1 MPSLRLTKAALVRLA
16 GAGGAARAIVFQ
28 YNPQS
33 LRHWLQAQPP
43 SSAAPVAAGQGSSWP
58 GWLGGMGG
66 LGGLGG
72 WLGGAPWGAQPAQ
85 AFAVTETIRFTLVLD
100 EADALAAA
108 EPVATNLGLHPM
120 LAALELL
127 LREDAQPQTDAATV
141 FVWGAHR
148 VMPVRL
154 VRLEVHE
161 RLFDPA
167 LNPLHATARVTLQ
180 GLDGTE
186 PGAGTLVPALFKR
199 HQDALKAFAQALDS
213 SSPQAAVSLAVG
225 RASGAA
231 E

>member
-16 GAGGAARAIVFQ
+16 GGGAARAIVFQ

-33 LRHWLQAQPP
+33 LRHSLQAQPP
-43 SSAAPVAAGQGSSWP
+43 SSAAPVAAGQSPSWP
-58 GWLGGMGG
+58 GWLGN

-72 WLGGAPWGAQPAQ
+72 WLGGAPWGAPPEQ
-85 AFAVTETIRFTLVLD
+85 ASAVSEMIRFTLVLD
-100 EADALAAA
+100 DADALAAA
-108 EPVATNLGLHPM
+108 DPVATNLGLHPV

-127 LREDAQPQTDAATV
+127 LREDAQPQADGATV

-167 LNPLHATARVTLQ
+167 LNPVHATARVTLQ
-180 GLDGTE
+180 ALDGTE
-186 PGAGTLVPALFKR
+186 PGAAAQVPALFKQ

-213 SSPQAAVSLAVG
+213 SSPQGAVSLAIG
-225 RASGAA
+225 RATGVA

>member
-1 MPSLRLTKAALVRLA
+1 MPTVRLTKAALVRLTSA
-16 GAGGAARAIVFQ
+16 GRAARAIVFQ

-43 SSAAPVAAGQGSSWP
+43 SNVAPVGAGQSPSWP
-58 GWLGGMGG
+58 GW

-72 WLGGAPWGAQPAQ
+72 WLGSAAWGAQGAQ
-85 AFAVTETIRFTLVLD
+85 ASAVSEMIRFTLVLD
-100 EADALAAA
+100 EADALAVAD
-108 EPVATNLGLHPM
+108 PVATNLGLHPM

-127 LREDAQPQTDAATV
+127 LREDAQPQTDSATV
-141 FVWGAHR
+141 FVFGAHR
-148 VMPVRL
+148 VMPVRM
-154 VRLEVHE
+154 VRLDVHE

-180 GLDGTE
+180 ALDGTE
-186 PGAGTLVPALFKR
+186 PGAGTLVEALFKQ

-213 SSPQAAVSLAVG
+213 SSAQSEASLAIG
-225 RASGAA
+225 RATGAA